1 MFAALAEAA
10 LIEHADVFSL
20 IPPERRP
27 ALAEY
32 LVAVASE
39 GLPVLPSTTPR
50 SAGLLAAA
58 LVAQGHEDQHDHA
71 LTPPTLV
78 PRRRWPRGDDCR
90 SAGGRPR

>member
-1 MFAALAEAA
+1 MYAALAEAA

-20 IPPERRP
+20 IPAERRP

-39 GLPVLPSTTPR
+39 GLPVLPTTTPR

-58 LVAQGHEDQHDHA
+58 LVAQGHEDEHDHA
-71 LTPPTLV
+71 LTPPMLV
-78 PRRRWPRGDDCR
+78 PGRRRPRGDDCQ
-90 SAGGRPR
+90 SVGGRPR